1 MRKAAIIAAI
11 AGVALVLAILVV
23 PPLLDVNRY
32 HNLVQSELQK
42 ALARPVSFGR
52 MHFSLAPPRLTL
64 ENLIILE
71 DPAFG
76 QRPFATIPRFHVMLR
91 TASLWRGR
99 VEVAGMDCENPR
111 LVLERN
117 GHGLWN
123 FASLGQSGSP
133 AAEGAP
139 GISELRISG
148 GEVALSD
155 ARANFRGTYRN
166 IGLEVSG
173 FAPGKPFDLQASVKL
188 PGSGSQ
194 MLQLEGLAGPLAQ
207 NDLLSTPFDGKLQVK
222 EVSLAALQQVLN
234 TEALAG
240 TDAVV
245 SGVTKVRSGQRALSA
260 SGSLKLADAKVRG
273 VEIGYPIAAEYD
285 FSQAPGSG
293 VIRIE
298 RGTLSLGPT
307 PLSVTGEINTAATP
321 AQLNLAAKTRNAS
334 IAELARL
341 SAALGLAFNA
351 GMEVSGR
358 LDADV
363 RATGP
368 ATRPQFNGSLSAA
381 NLAVKG
387 GGLQQSVRVDDVR
400 LALSPTAI
408 QSNEFTASTGGTRLT
423 GQFTLTNYSTA
434 APWVQATLR
443 TANAGVAELLAMA
456 RAYGM
461 SAAQGMNGT
470 GTLTLNLSVAGP
482 LNNDSALSF
491 SGSGVLQ
498 NVSLQTASLAQ
509 PLVLPHANLQFSRN
523 SLILDNLAA
532 SLAGTNAAGTLTL
545 RNFAAPD
552 IQFALTADK
561 VDVARLQQALAGPA
575 TKAQNESAPLANLT
589 GHGTISADS
598 LVYDQ
603 LALTAVKAEVAL
615 DHGVIRFTPTTASL
629 YKGQQSSAI
638 VVDTRTTPMAVEI
651 KGKLSN
657 VDANALLSAV
667 SPLKET
673 LYGLLAANADTS
685 FRASSST
692 DIARTLN
699 GTLAMDLS
707 KGRLARVN
715 LMSQLATLGRF
726 LGSPGGPAAQAQP
739 FTDLTQLSGT
749 FNVSNGV
756 ARTNN
761 LKAVLVGGSL
771 AGAGL
776 IDLGTQ
782 ALNLQVTA
790 ILDKAMSQQVG
801 GTQIGGFMQTALA
814 NQKGELVIP
823 ILVSGT
829 LQNPRFAPDVQKL
842 AQMKLQQM
850 LPTAANPAAMT
861 SGILGAILGQ
871 QGKTGSGKPKP
882 GLGGILEAIT
892 GQQQPSQEPAA
903 PPDKK
908 PTEQQQKPQPPNPV
922 QQLMDLLGGQ
932 KKQQQ

>member
-11 AGVALVLAILVV
+11 VGVALVLAILVV

-32 HNLVQSELQK
+32 HTLVQSELQK
-42 ALARPVSFGR
+42 ALSRPVSFGR
-52 MHFSLAPPRLTL
+52 MQFSLAPPRLTL
-64 ENLIILE
+64 ENLLILE

-76 QRPFATIPRFHVMLR
+76 QRPFATIPKFHVMLR
-91 TASLWRGR
+91 AAPLWRGR
-99 VEVAGMDCENPR
+99 VEVVGLGCDNPR
-111 LVLERN
+111 LTLERN
-117 GHGLWN
+117 GRGVWN
-123 FASLGQSGSP
+123 FASLGQAASP
-133 AAEGAP
+133 PAKGAP
-139 GISELRISG
+139 GISELHISG
-148 GEVALSD
+148 GEITLND
-155 ARANFRGTYRN
+155 ARANFRGTYQN

-173 FAPGKPFDLQASVKL
+173 FAPGKPFDLQASAKL

-194 MLQLEGLAGPLAQ
+194 TLQLEGLAGPLAQ
-207 NDLLSTPFDGKLQVK
+207 NDLLNTPFDGKLQVK
-222 EVSLAALQQVLN
+222 EVSLAGLQQVLQS
-234 TEALAG
+234 EALAG
-240 TDAVV
+240 IDAVV
-245 SGVTKVRSGQRALSA
+245 SGATQVRSRQGALSA
-260 SGSLKLADAKVRG
+260 SGAVKVTDAKVRG
-273 VEIGYPIAAEYD
+273 VEIGFPITAEYD

-298 RGTLSLGPT
+298 RGILSLGKT
-307 PLSVTGEINTAATP
+307 PLSVTGEINTGAKP
-321 AQLNLAAKTRNAS
+321 AELNLAVKTRDAS

-358 LDADV
+358 LNADV
-363 RATGP
+363 RASGP
-368 ATRPQFNGSLSAA
+368 VARPQFSGSLSAA

-387 GGLQQSVRVDDVR
+387 GSLQQPVRVDEIR
-400 LALSPTAI
+400 LALSPAAI
-408 QSNEFTASTGGTRLT
+408 QSNEFTATSGGTRLT

-434 APWVQATLR
+434 DPGLQATLR
-443 TANAGVAELLAMA
+443 TANAGVGELLAIA
-456 RAYGM
+456 RAYGV
-461 SAAQGMNGT
+461 SAAQGMKGT
-470 GTLTLNLSVAGP
+470 GVMTLSLSVAGP
-482 LNNDSALSF
+482 LHNASAMSF
-491 SGSGVLQ
+491 SGSGALQ
-498 NVSLQTASLAQ
+498 NVSLQTASLTE

-523 SLILDNLAA
+523 SLVLENLAA
-532 SLAGTNAAGTLTL
+532 SLGGTSAAGNLTL

-552 IQFALTADK
+552 VQFALTADK
-561 VDVARLQQALAGPA
+561 VDVARLQQAVAGPA
-575 TKAQNESAPLANLT
+575 TKAQNESAPLASLT
-589 GHGTISADS
+589 GRGTVSAGS

-603 LALTAVKAEVAL
+603 LVLTAVKAEVAL
-615 DHGVIRFTPTTASL
+615 DHGIIRFMPTTASL
-629 YKGQQSSAI
+629 YSGQQSSSI

-651 KGKLSN
+651 KGKLSQ

-667 SPLKET
+667 SPMKGT

-685 FRASSST
+685 FHASSSG

-715 LMSQLATLGRF
+715 VLSQLATLGRF
-726 LGSPGGPAAQAQP
+726 LGSPAAQAQP

-749 FNVSNGV
+749 FDVRNGV

-761 LKAVLVGGSL
+761 LKAVLTGGSL

-871 QGKTGSGKPKP
+871 QGAKTGSGQPKP

-892 GQQQPSQEPAA
+892 GQQQQPAQEQAE

-908 PTEQQQKPQPPNPV
+908 TTEQPQKPPPPNPM

-932 KKQQQ
+932 KK

>member
-76 QRPFATIPRFHVMLR
+76 QRSFATIPSFHVMLR

-99 VEVAGMDCENPR
+99 AEVAGMDCENPR
-111 LVLERN
+111 LLLERN

-123 FASLGQSGSP
+123 FASLGQAGSP
-133 AAEGAP
+133 AAKGSP

-155 ARANFRGTYRN
+155 ARANFRATYRN
-166 IGLEVSG
+166 IGLDISG
-173 FAPGKPFDLQASVKL
+173 FAPGKPFDVQASVKL

-207 NDLLSTPFDGKLQVK
+207 NDLLTTPFDGKLQVK

-240 TDAVV
+240 TDAVI
-245 SGVTKVRSGQRALSA
+245 SGVTRVRSGQRALSA
-260 SGSLKLADAKVRG
+260 SGSLKLTNAKVRG
-273 VEIGYPIAAEYD
+273 VEIGYPITAEYD

-321 AQLNLAAKTRNAS
+321 AQLNLAVKTRDAS

-358 LDADV
+358 LNADV
-363 RATGP
+363 RATGS

-381 NLAVKG
+381 KLEARG
-387 GGLQQSVRVDDVR
+387 GGLQQPVRADEIR
-400 LALSPTAI
+400 LALSPAAI
-408 QSNEFTASTGGTRLT
+408 QSNEFTAASGGTRLT

-434 APWVQATLR
+434 APWFQATLR
-443 TANAGVAELLAMA
+443 TANAGVAELLAIA
-456 RAYGM
+456 RAYGV

-470 GTLTLNLSVAGP
+470 GSMTLNLSVVGP
-482 LNNDSALSF
+482 LNNASALSF
-491 SGSGVLQ
+491 SGNGALQ

-523 SLILDNLAA
+523 SLVLENLAA

-589 GHGTISADS
+589 GHGTVSADS

-603 LALTAVKAEVAL
+603 LALTAVKAEVTL

-629 YKGQQSSAI
+629 YKGQQSSSI

-715 LMSQLATLGRF
+715 LMSQLAALGRF
-726 LGSPGGPAAQAQP
+726 LGAPAAQAQP

-761 LKAVLVGGSL
+761 LKAVLTGGSL

-790 ILDKAMSQQVG
+790 ILDRAMSQQVG